1 MYDPLRQRGKEFG
14 IVFGDRTL
22 LSNSH
27 LALEAAEYARAM
39 GKFES
44 FHETIFRVYFTE
56 ASDIGNIDV
65 IKSVA
70 IEIGLNTDEVM
81 KAISEKRYRSVLDEA
96 RKEGEKINLT
106 GVPTFIINGKYK
118 IVGAQPVEVFKEVF
132 SKLE

>member
-22 LSNSH
+22 LSNSR
-27 LALEAAEYARAM
+27 LALEAAEYARDM

-44 FHETIFRVYFTE
+44 FHETIFRYYFTE
-56 ASDIGNIDV
+56 AYDIGSIDV

-70 IEIGLNTDEVM
+70 IEIGLNTDDTM

-118 IVGAQPVEVFKEVF
+118 IVGAQPLYVFKEVF
-132 SKLE
+132 SKIA

>member
-22 LSNSH
+22 LSNSR
-27 LALEAAEYARAM
+27 LALEAAEYARDM

-44 FHETIFRVYFTE
+44 FHETIFRYYFTE
-56 ASDIGNIDV
+56 AYDIGSIDV

-70 IEIGLNTDEVM
+70 IEIGLNTDDTM

-106 GVPTFIINGKYK
+106 GVPTFIINGEYK
-118 IVGAQPVEVFKEVF
+118 IVGAQPLEVFKDVF
-132 SKLE
+132 SKME